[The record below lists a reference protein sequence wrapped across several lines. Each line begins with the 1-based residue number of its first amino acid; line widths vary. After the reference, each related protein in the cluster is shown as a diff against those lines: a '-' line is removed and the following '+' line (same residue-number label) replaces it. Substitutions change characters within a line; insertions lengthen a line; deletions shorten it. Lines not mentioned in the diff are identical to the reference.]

1 MADAISFTIVCIFI
15 LQTPHT
21 KKSNT
26 SSTSNNNGE
35 HDSSSNDNLNEDDD
49 NNYVPI
55 STKIFLFT
63 ETVLF
68 ILLQIFVLIRL
79 DGDTDWSWF
88 EVCQL

>member
-1 MADAISFTIVCIFI
+1 MIFFTNDKNKPTINQTLKESLPILKLLPFNVC
-15 LQTPHT
+15 
-21 KKSNT
+21 SC
-26 SSTSNNNGE
+26 
-35 HDSSSNDNLNEDDD
+35 
-49 NNYVPI
+49 
-55 STKIFLFT
+55 IFLFT